1 MNLRTNVH
9 FFSLFLDKDETFGS
23 NLPYIFY
30 PHNESDTFFK
40 ENQLFV
46 KEYESS
52 AVLK

>member
-1 MNLRTNVH
+1 MLT
-9 FFSLFLDKDETFGS
+9 FFVNNETFGS

>member
-1 MNLRTNVH
+1 MAP
-9 FFSLFLDKDETFGS
+9 FSIILVGEFCVTI
-23 NLPYIFY
+23 Y
-30 PHNESDTFFK
+30 K